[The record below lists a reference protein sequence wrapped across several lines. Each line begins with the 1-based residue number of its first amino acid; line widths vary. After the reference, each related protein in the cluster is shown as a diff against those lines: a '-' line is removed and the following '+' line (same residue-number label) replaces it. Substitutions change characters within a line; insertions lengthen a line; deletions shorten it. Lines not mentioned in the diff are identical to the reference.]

1 MELAY
6 FRISTEKQSFER
18 QKNFENVIIDKVFCD
33 KLSGKDTN
41 RQGLLDMIDFA
52 REGDTV
58 HIHSFDRCSRNLK
71 DLLSIIHTLN
81 AKKVKIHFHK
91 ENLIFTGED
100 NPMNNLMVGLLG
112 AVAEYERNL
121 IVERV
126 RQGVKIAHAKGHYK
140 NSGRRFNHSPEIR
153 QEIREKRKQGMR
165 PVDLAKLYNVSRAT
179 IYNYLA
185 EKVA

>member
-6 FRISTEKQSFER
+6 IRVSTEKQNTER
-18 QKNFENVIIDKVFCD
+18 QSFENVIIEKVFCD
-33 KLSGKDTN
+33 KLSGKDMN
-41 RQGLLDMIDFA
+41 RQGLNDMIDFA

-71 DLLSIIHTLN
+71 DLLEIIHTLN
-81 AKKVKIHFHK
+81 AKKVRIYFHK

-121 IVERV
+121 IAERV
-126 RQGVKIAHAKGHYK
+126 RQGVRIAHAKGHYK

>member
-6 FRISTEKQSFER
+6 IRVSTEKQSVER
-18 QKNFENVIIDKVFCD
+18 QTFENVIIDKVFCD
-33 KLSGKDTN
+33 KISGKDMKG
-41 RQGLLDMIDFA
+41 RPALLEMIDYA
-52 REGDTV
+52 REGDTC

-71 DLLSIIHTLN
+71 DLLEIIHTLN
-81 AKKVKIHFHK
+81 HKKVKIHFHK

-100 NPMNNLMVGLLG
+100 NPMNNLMVGIIG
-112 AVAEYERNL
+112 SIAEYERTL

-126 RQGVKIAHAKGHYK
+126 RQGVRIAHAKEHYK

-153 QEIREKRKQGMR
+153 QEIREKRKAGMR
-165 PVDLAKLYNVSRAT
+165 PVDLAKIYGVSRAT